1 MSEVKEFRNKDSI
14 VEIMISGEKENYVE
28 NIKDHSTTNINLLKK
43 LNYSFKLL
51 FDEINAVTNRMDE
64 IVSIWDQIYKS
75 SQRYFDHNLSCE
87 CYRQIS
93 YLFKNWSQILKQQN
107 QVVNI
112 DIREHFKFIRK
123 NYSIVL

>member
-1 MSEVKEFRNKDSI
+1 
-14 VEIMISGEKENYVE
+14 MINGEKENYVE

-87 CYRQIS
+87 CYKQIS
-93 YLFKNWSQILKQQN
+93 YSFKIKLK
-107 QVVNI
+107 
-112 DIREHFKFIRK
+112 F
-123 NYSIVL
+123 